1 MTGHLYCD
9 EININTLTELRGNIN
24 IFCHTVNIFILVHC
38 CSFLLQTEDIIKT
51 NFHGIICAAGGVMVS
66 AANRSIGSTTGF
78 HNHGE
83 GPY

>member
-24 IFCHTVNIFILVHC
+24 IFCHSKYFCSVHC

-51 NFHGIICAAGGVMVS
+51 NFHAIICADGGGCTLI
-66 AANRSIGSTTGF
+66 RI
-78 HNHGE
+78 E
-83 GPY
+83 G